1 MSYNLFKMQIIRIK
15 PTETAYLQITRDI
28 RFTVFVEEQN
38 VPADIEYDEFE
49 ETSHHYLLLEDGVGA
64 ATCRW
69 RETNNGV
76 KLERF
81 AVLPEYR
88 GKGFGEALVKRLLDD
103 VLPFGKSV
111 YLHSQ
116 ERVLGFYEKLG
127 FVAKGER
134 FEEAGI
140 WHKVMV
146 YRSQNL

>member
-1 MSYNLFKMQIIRIK
+1 MSFNLFKMQIIRIK
-15 PTETAYLQITRDI
+15 PIDTDYLLTTRDI
-28 RFTVFVEEQN
+28 RYKVFVEEQN
-38 VPADIEYDEFE
+38 VPADMEYDEFE
-49 ETSHHYLLLEDGVGA
+49 DSSHHYLLLENGVGA

-81 AVLPEYR
+81 AVLPEHR
-88 GKGFGEALVKRLLDD
+88 GKGFGEALVKQLLDD
-103 VLPFGKSV
+103 VLPIGKSV

-127 FVAKGER
+127 FVAEGER

-140 WHKVMV
+140 QHFKM
-146 YRSQNL
+146 YFKD

>member
-1 MSYNLFKMQIIRIK
+1 MQIIRIK
-15 PTETAYLQITRDI
+15 PAETTYLQITRVI

-88 GKGFGEALVKRLLDD
+88 GKGFGEALVKRLLAD

-116 ERVLGFYEKLG
+116 EKVVGFYEKLG
-127 FVAKGER
+127 FMAQGER